1 MNYINKGGKYMFVYN
16 KETGKV
22 ITTLSEL
29 KTSGIETYV
38 TGGKGSPRIPRAYTI
53 SNIEGNKEIYI
64 ALLNRVGETIRMT
77 TDQID
82 GMFEI
87 SLKGDE
93 IFLKEVTQ

>member
-1 MNYINKGGKYMFVYN
+1 MFVYN

-38 TGGKGSPRIPRAYTI
+38 TGGNGSPRLPRAYTI
-53 SNIEGNKEIYI
+53 SNIEGNEEIYI
-64 ALLNRVGETIRMT
+64 ALLKRIGETIRMIS
-77 TDQID
+77 DQID

-87 SLKGDE
+87 NKTGIS
-93 IFLKEVTQ
+93 